1 MSEEERINK
10 VELFVDAILEE
21 NPRMIACELYRMLW
35 WQYGTRVAK
44 GWFKLPG
51 GKQVFRSESVQNV
64 LKFNYML
71 RCVQAFNPVNEM
83 ERDILCRIWKIDN
96 PHLIYIEP
104 YGILNNGSAVDVLD
118 NLAASTEKQDLGA
131 TLKTNHLAIFRQ
143 GGEYYCVDFS
153 HKCIFNLAS

>member
-1 MSEEERINK
+1 
-10 VELFVDAILEE
+10 
-21 NPRMIACELYRMLW
+21 
-35 WQYGTRVAK
+35 
-44 GWFKLPG
+44 
-51 GKQVFRSESVQNV
+51 
-64 LKFNYML
+64 ML